1 LALSRARK
9 EELIVEYGE
18 RIAKAQVMI
27 WANYS
32 GSSVAQ
38 MSELRAAVRKAGAES
53 VVVRNTLMRLALERA
68 DLPMDSEV
76 MSGTRLVTFVY
87 GDIGAASKA
96 LVDFANGNDEVFK
109 VVGGVAEGVVI
120 DQARVKQLTLIPSRE
135 VLLSQ
140 VVGGMQAP
148 ISGFVGTLA
157 AVVRSVLNVLN
168 ARREQLEGA
177 EA

>member
-1 LALSRARK
+1 LALTRARK
-9 EELIVEYGE
+9 EELVAEYGE

-38 MSELRAAVRKAGAES
+38 MGELRSAVRKAGAES
-53 VVVRNTLMRLALERA
+53 VVVRNNLMRLALEQA
-68 DLPMDSEV
+68 DMPMDSEV

-96 LVDFANGNDEVFK
+96 LVDFASANDDVFE
-109 VVGGVAEGVVI
+109 VVGGVSEGAVI
-120 DQARVKQLTLIPSRE
+120 DQGQVKQLTLIPSRE

-157 AVVRSVLNVLN
+157 AVVRSMLNVVN

-177 EA
+177 AA